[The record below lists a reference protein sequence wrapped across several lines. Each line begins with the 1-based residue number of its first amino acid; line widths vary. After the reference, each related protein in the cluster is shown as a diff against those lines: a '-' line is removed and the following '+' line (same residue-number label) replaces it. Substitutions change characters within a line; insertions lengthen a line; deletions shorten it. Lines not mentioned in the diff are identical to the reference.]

1 MIKWQELCVLGA
13 NLTSLSLA
21 TAKGQEKQQL
31 IMIIFFENFFLL
43 WEFTVSKGAKVFI
56 FRVWLLFWY
65 WPVLNTW
72 NHLYN
77 RGCRRVCAEGSL
89 EYVQPILPRC
99 HAKSLSR
106 HFHFPYTVQA
116 YAKGWETTSRFFYNW
131 AQWYKNL
138 ILSPFMLPIKLQ
150 MLLLNGV
157 PLMHII
163 EWFLSHLHYD
173 ITGPNVACFLC

>member
-1 MIKWQELCVLGA
+1 MTGA
-13 NLTSLSLA
+13 VRAGRWSYFTCSSNCQGTRK
-21 TAKGQEKQQL
+21 TA
-31 IMIIFFENFFLL
+31 INYDHIFWKLL
-43 WEFTVSKGAKVFI
+43 FALRVHRSKGTKVFI
-56 FRVWLLFWY
+56 FRVWLLFWHC
-65 WPVLNTW
+65 PVLNTW

-77 RGCRRVCAEGSL
+77 GGCSRVCAVGLWNRSSPSSPGVMPNL
-89 EYVQPILPRC
+89 WADI
-99 HAKSLSR
+99 
-106 HFHFPYTVQA
+106 HFHFLAQPKHMQR
-116 YAKGWETTSRFFYNW
+116 GWKTSCFFYNW
-131 AQWYKNL
+131 AQRYKNL